1 MKLNKK
7 VVIALVAVSASVF
20 GFSSVASAGEGG
32 VAAAVAVRLDD
43 HGLITEMAPAAAV
56 GKNDAA
62 ATATGNFGIVSASAL
77 GSAGVIQLI
86 SDNVFFSF
94 IDSDSSETEFF
105 NSVILEGSADT
116 ALGTS
121 QANSIATF
129 TETPFPTDIT
139 EYCEKLDQV
148 FPGEEN
154 FRSCLLGLSNDPH

>member
-1 MKLNKK
+1 MKFNKK
-7 VVIALVAVSASVF
+7 VAIALVAVSASVF

-32 VAAAVAVRLDD
+32 AAGAVAATLDTD
-43 HGLITEMAPAAAV
+43 GLVTEMAAAGAV

-94 IDSDSSETEFF
+94 VGLDSSETEVF
-105 NSVILEGSADT
+105 NSVTLEGSADT

-129 TETPFPTDIT
+129 TETPIGSLETGF
-139 EYCEKLDQV
+139 
-148 FPGEEN
+148 
-154 FRSCLLGLSNDPH
+154 

>member
-32 VAAAVAVRLDD
+32 AAAVVAATLDAN
-43 HGLITEMAPAAAV
+43 GLVTEMGAAAV

-62 ATATGNFGIVSASAL
+62 ATATVNFGIVSASAL

-129 TETPFPTDIT
+129 TQTPIGSIETGF
-139 EYCEKLDQV
+139 
-148 FPGEEN
+148 
-154 FRSCLLGLSNDPH
+154 